1 MPKSSFDRY
10 QVYMWLSHQYDDKL
24 ARHQV
29 IEDIYDL
36 IYDKICS
43 LNLEL
48 NCSQDELYHRVI
60 QFIINQT
67 KMESI

>member
-1 MPKSSFDRY
+1 MPTQGLERY

-29 IEDIYDL
+29 IEEIYDL
-36 IYDKICS
+36 IYDKIYS

-67 KMESI
+67 KIVSV

>member
-1 MPKSSFDRY
+1 MTTQKLTHY
-10 QVYMWLSHQYDDKL
+10 ETYLWLSHQYDDKL

-29 IEDIYDL
+29 IEDIYNMV
-36 IYDKICS
+36 YDKLIQ

-48 NCSQDELYHRVI
+48 KCTEDELYLQLI

-67 KMESI
+67 KMK